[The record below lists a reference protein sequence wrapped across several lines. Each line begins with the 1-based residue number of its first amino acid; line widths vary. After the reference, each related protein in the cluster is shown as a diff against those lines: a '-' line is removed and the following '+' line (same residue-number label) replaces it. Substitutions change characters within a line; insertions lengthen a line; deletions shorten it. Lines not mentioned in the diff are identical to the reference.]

1 MLYKLLFC
9 VGSIIILFFLSV
21 SYFKSLNK
29 ISKITFR
36 QKVFKL
42 LIILA
47 FVSIIFDIFELF
59 FYYKGPK
66 LIYQISWYAHW
77 LVSDTFYLLMIA
89 YAKLIIDTDKSNNW
103 KEFFISEKKLSVKN
117 MLTLTIVLISLFVL
131 FFVSKTK

>member
-36 QKVFKL
+36 QKVYKL

-47 FVSIIFDIFELF
+47 FTSIFFDIFELF

-66 LIYQISWYAHW
+66 IIYQISYN
-77 LVSDTFYLLMIA
+77 LQD
-89 YAKLIIDTDKSNNW
+89 
-103 KEFFISEKKLSVKN
+103 KKLYTKKYIICNVK
-117 MLTLTIVLISLFVL
+117 LYYFQFTLHEKDL
-131 FFVSKTK
+131 